1 MYERCHLSVQVI
13 LSVNVDI
20 YYKFEFKTESE
31 VKTVDNQEKKTRV
44 AIYCRVSTMEQ
55 AEEGYSIGEQERLI
69 KEYCINKGYEVY
81 KVFSDAGISGKDIV
95 HRPAIQELLKD
106 ATEKKFDMVMSWKI
120 NRLSRKLEDA
130 IKIVNTLDRYG
141 ISYLSYSER
150 FESGTPAGKMQFQ
163 MMALV
168 GEFERNTIAQNV
180 KMGMK
185 AKARSGEWCGGM
197 APLGYR
203 WVSMEGT
210 ENSSRKKSRLEVEE
224 TEAETVRIIYEMYA
238 SGKGYKAI
246 VGYLNKRGYKTKR
259 GNAFSVAQLRTILT
273 NPVYIGKVR
282 FNVRRDWNEKRRNN
296 INPNP
301 IIAEG
306 IHEAIIS
313 EKLWNQVQFLI
324 SQKSGKPSRIYD
336 GEYPLTGIL
345 KCPECGAGMVISR
358 VTNKKADGS
367 KRRLTYYACGQ
378 WKNKG
383 SAVCHSNMIRV
394 DKVND
399 FVYQRMEE
407 LLNDDKVFD
416 EVISRVN
423 REHEIIKN
431 NAYKERNLQNKERE
445 KVTNRIRKNHEAY
458 EDGLIT
464 KEEFLTRKMELDQQM
479 EQIRADTNENS
490 LVILEEERKEIPKEE
505 VKAILQN
512 FRAVLS
518 GDIDRTI
525 RKRLLHMLIKEIT
538 VDKDRNID
546 SIKLKLSD
554 DLIKFLQN
562 NGGTPPDGAP
572 SVFMLRELGI
582 KSLELELVV

>member
-1 MYERCHLSVQVI
+1 MSKE
-13 LSVNVDI
+13 
-20 YYKFEFKTESE
+20 
-31 VKTVDNQEKKTRV
+31 EKRKRV
-44 AIYCRVSTMEQ
+44 AIYCRVSTTEQ

-69 KEYCINKGYEVY
+69 REYCTKQGYEVY

-130 IKIVNTLDRYG
+130 IKIVNILDRYG
-141 ISYLSYSER
+141 FSYQSYSER
-150 FESGTPAGKMQFQ
+150 FESDTPAGKMQFQ

-185 AKARSGEWCGGM
+185 AKARAGEWCGGI

-210 ENSSRKKSRLEVEE
+210 EHSVRKKSRLEIDEK
-224 TEAETVRIIYEMYA
+224 EAETVQLIFELYA

-246 VGYLNKRGYKTKR
+246 VNQINQMGCKTKR

-296 INPNP
+296 INPDP
-301 IIAEG
+301 IIVDG
-306 IHEAIIS
+306 IHKAII
-313 EKLWNQVQFLI
+313 EEEQWNQVQFLI
-324 SQKSGKPSRIYD
+324 SQKSGRPSGIYD
-336 GEYPLTGIL
+336 GEYPLTGIM

-358 VTNKKADGS
+358 VINKKADGS
-367 KRRLTYYACGQ
+367 KRKLTYYACGN

-383 SAVCHSNMIRV
+383 IAVCHSNMIRV
-394 DKVND
+394 EKANSV
-399 FVYQRMEE
+399 VYQRIEE
-407 LLNDDKVFD
+407 LLNNDRVFH
-416 EVISRVN
+416 EVFSRVN
-423 REHEIIKN
+423 REHNILKKN
-431 NAYKERNLQNKERE
+431 ACMEQNLQEKERKKLE
-445 KVTNRIRKNHEAY
+445 NRMSRNHEAY

-464 KEEFLTRKMELDQQM
+464 REEFLTRKNQLEQQM
-479 EQIRADTNENS
+479 EQVRERTNES
-490 LVILEEERKEIPKEE
+490 RLILLEEERREMPKEA
-505 VKAILQN
+505 VRAILQN
-512 FRAVLS
+512 FSLALA
-518 GDIDRTI
+518 GDIEHTI
-525 RKRLLHMLIKEIT
+525 RKRLLHLLIKEIT
-538 VDKDRNID
+538 IDRDRNID
-546 SIKLKLSD
+546 SIKIRLSD
-554 DLIKFLQN
+554 DLIRFLQN

-572 SVFMLRELGI
+572 SVFMFREFGMR
-582 KSLELELVV
+582 SLELELVI